1 MKSVVCTKLGNP
13 ELLEIKDTDKPQ
25 VSNDHVLVKV
35 EAAGVNY
42 PDALLVQGKYQV
54 VVEPPFIPV
63 SYTHLTL
70 PTNREV

>member
-54 VVEPPFIPV
+54 AV

-70 PTNREV
+70 PTICSV